1 MLKPHS
7 LRDFG
12 LSMAAAVEADKLN
25 DVQRAMGR
33 SVGASTSVQKVLAWS
48 TTQTAHKTS
57 KPSAPPRGAKVDDT
71 DGNLAV
77 LGPTEHVAYLD
88 EAVDT
93 AVATARTCCGV
104 KIPVAKVTDLSKR
117 TVKGAV
123 TRSLC
128 VGAEK
133 IVIGSLDW
141 AGVLAVMTGKTPKA
155 VVNRDWSFGR
165 AGSED
170 IVRIRHL
177 KSALTGEISV
187 RALNKLI

>member
-57 KPSAPPRGAKVDDT
+57 KPSAPRGAQVDDT

-88 EAVDT
+88 EAVD
-93 AVATARTCCGV
+93 ASVATARTCGGV

-123 TRSLC
+123 TRGLC

-133 IVIGSLDW
+133 IVISSLDW
-141 AGVLAVMTGKTPKA
+141 AGVLAVMTGKTPKV

-170 IVRIRHL
+170 IVHIRHL

>member
-25 DVQRAMGR
+25 DVKRAMGH
-33 SVGASTSVQKVLAWS
+33 SVGASTSVRSVLAWS
-48 TTQTAHKTS
+48 TTQTTHKTS
-57 KPSAPPRGAKVDDT
+57 KPRAPPRGAKVDDT

-88 EAVDT
+88 EAVD
-93 AVATARTCCGV
+93 ASVATARTCGGV

-123 TRSLC
+123 TRGLC

-133 IVIGSLDW
+133 IVISSLDW
-141 AGVLAVMTGKTPKA
+141 AGVLAVMTGKTPKV

-170 IVRIRHL
+170 IVHIRHL

>member
-25 DVQRAMGR
+25 DVKRAMGH
-33 SVGASTSVQKVLAWS
+33 SVGASTNVHSVLAWS

-57 KPSAPPRGAKVDDT
+57 KPRTERSVEVDDT

-77 LGPTEHVAYLD
+77 LGPTEHVEYLD
-88 EAVDT
+88 A
-93 AVATARTCCGV
+93 ATARTRCVV

-123 TRSLC
+123 TRSLR

-133 IVIGSLDW
+133 INISSLDW

-155 VVNRDWSFGR
+155 IVNSDWSFGK
-165 AGSED
+165 AGTED
-170 IVRIRHL
+170 VVRIRHL